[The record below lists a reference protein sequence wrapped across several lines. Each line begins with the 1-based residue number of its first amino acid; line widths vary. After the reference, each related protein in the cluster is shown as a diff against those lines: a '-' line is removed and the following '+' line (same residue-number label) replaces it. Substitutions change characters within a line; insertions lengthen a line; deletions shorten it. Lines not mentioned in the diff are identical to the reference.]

1 MAFLKLSNISLSI
14 PIISPDR
21 IDLRNHL
28 KTTIGGVLKGNKSS
42 QASFVNALKN
52 INIAINPG
60 DRIGLMGPNGAG
72 KSTLLKLLAGV
83 YEPTSGKIETQG
95 KTCSLLNMNVGMN
108 VDLTGYQNLISMA
121 YHFGMKKSEINKFL
135 EEMIKFTDLGDFIH
149 LPVRSY
155 SSGMSVRLGYA
166 IIPFLKPE
174 ILLLDENIGAGDMA
188 FTNKAAKESDKIL
201 KNASIIVMASHDI
214 KLMKKFC
221 NKAIFM
227 EKGEIS
233 FQGSVDETFRVYMK
247 SLDIWELSDPN
258 ALPRSMK
265 VLEKYMKDYNLT

>member
-1 MAFLKLSNISLSI
+1 MAFLKLSNISLNI
-14 PIISPDR
+14 PLISPDR
-21 IDLRNHL
+21 INLTSHL
-28 KTTIGGVLKGNKSS
+28 KTTIGGVLKPNKSKKV
-42 QASFVNALKN
+42 SFVSALKD
-52 INIAINPG
+52 INLKINPG

-83 YEPTSGKIETQG
+83 YEPTTGKIETYG
-95 KTCSLLNMNVGMN
+95 KICSLLNMNVGIN
-108 VDLTGYQNLISMA
+108 ADLTGYQNLISMA
-121 YHFGMKKSEINKFL
+121 FHFGMNKSQINNSLKK
-135 EEMIKFTDLGDFIH
+135 MIEFTELGDFIH

-188 FTNKAAKESDKIL
+188 FTDKAAKEADKII

-221 NKAIFM
+221 NKALFI
-227 EKGEIS
+227 EKGEII
-233 FQGSVDETFRVYMK
+233 FQGTVDETFRIYMQ

-265 VLEKYMKDYNLT
+265 VLEKHIKRYNLT

>member
-1 MAFLKLSNISLSI
+1 MAFLKLSNISLNI

-28 KTTIGGVLKGNKSS
+28 KTTIGGVLQRNKSS
-42 QASFVNALKN
+42 QSSFVSALKDVN
-52 INIAINPG
+52 VTINPG

-83 YEPTSGKIETQG
+83 YEPTYGKIETQG
-95 KTCSLLNMNVGMN
+95 KICSLLNMNVGMN

-135 EEMIKFTDLGDFIH
+135 EKMIEFTDLGDFIH

-188 FTNKAAKESDKIL
+188 FTDKAVKESDKIL

-214 KLMKKFC
+214 ELMKKFC

-227 EKGEIS
+227 EKGQVS
-233 FQGSVDETFRVYMK
+233 FQGDVNQTFKAYMK
-247 SLDIWELSDPN
+247 SLNLWEE
-258 ALPRSMK
+258 PRSLK
-265 VLEKYMKDYNLT
+265 TLEEFIQKNNLT